1 MKKMSRKRKKL
12 LIDQKTEVNF
22 EVVGNILSLKGERE

>member
-1 MKKMSRKRKKL
+1 MRKRSRKRKKL

-22 EVVGNILSLKGERE
+22 EVVGNFLSLKGERE